1 MGGHEMEVAN
11 IYRFVGQ
18 KTNIDILSK
27 LLDLPNNLYDNVE
40 SAKYGQKLTREKSG
54 RNKKQTPRYFMV

>member
-1 MGGHEMEVAN
+1 MITMGGHEMEVAN

-18 KTNIDILSK
+18 KTNIDMLSK

-40 SAKYGQKLTREKSG
+40 SAKYGQKRTTEKSG
-54 RNKKQTPRYFMV
+54 RNKKQKPR